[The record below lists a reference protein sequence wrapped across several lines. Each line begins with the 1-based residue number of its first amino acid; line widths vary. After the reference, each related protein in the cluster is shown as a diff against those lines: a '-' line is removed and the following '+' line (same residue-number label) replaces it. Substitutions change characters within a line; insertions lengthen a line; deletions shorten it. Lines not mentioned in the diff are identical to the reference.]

1 MRLMNSET
9 PPRRAQTRVIRLL
22 IMGVLACLPYAKAIG
37 AETVLVRNAT
47 LITMAPDQSAPFNGY
62 LMVGEDGRI
71 AAIGSGEPPADLKP
85 AQVLDMGGKI
95 VAPGFISAHSH
106 LFMSPLRGLGHDV
119 TLYGWFQAWSRF
131 LRHAGAEDM
140 YWFTLHGS
148 IDFLRNGITT
158 AYDFTD
164 AGVVQQ
170 MSTDPA
176 VAHAPT
182 GMKPGPYNQNQFRG
196 KMDAGIRF
204 IDSLWISDVGSE
216 DEIQARFEG
225 LLAFNESHQG
235 APQYLKTAI
244 SGGQQFA
251 PTSKTAEREVE
262 FMRRY
267 KLINQS
273 HFLESPESIPAQQA
287 KFDWYDQAGALG
299 PDMIFGHFIHTNE
312 AILKRVVE
320 TGAQMSWQPTSNG
333 RLADGIADIVTYR
346 KLGIPVAVGLDDQSC
361 TDVSDPFQNL
371 RIGLYTM
378 RGLHKRADA
387 LSVRDMLY
395 LHTLGSAK
403 VLGIEKDVGSL
414 EPGKFA
420 DFLVVDLRDPDTGPI
435 HDALASYVLASS
447 LRNLKQVWV
456 GGRLIADGTRIT
468 TVDEA
473 EVRKQIDTRMSRI
486 TAAALAADAASA
498 SMREDKTQGA
508 GTDAALVTPTPAGG

>member
-1 MRLMNSET
+1 MQRSAAHSRFPYMMLRSWY
-9 PPRRAQTRVIRLL
+9 RRMVFVGLSLFASTAMADVLL
-22 IMGVLACLPYAKAIG
+22 VK
-37 AETVLVRNAT
+37 NAT
-47 LITMAPDQSAPFNGY
+47 LITMAPGEQEPFSGY
-62 LMVGEDGRI
+62 LVVGDDGRI
-71 AAIGSGEPPADLKP
+71 KKVGRGAAPDELKADR
-85 AQVLDMGGKI
+85 VLDAAGKI

-164 AGVVQQ
+164 AGVVQK

-176 VAHAPT
+176 VAHKPT

-196 KMDAGIRF
+196 KVDAGIRF
-204 IDSLWISDVGSE
+204 IDSLWISDVGTE
-216 DEIQARFEG
+216 EEIRQRFET
-225 LLAFNESHQG
+225 LLAYNNSHAQN
-235 APQYLKTAI
+235 PLYLKTAI

-251 PTSKTAEREVE
+251 PTSRAAEREVE

-267 KLINQS
+267 GLINQS

-287 KFDWYDQAGALG
+287 KFDWYDKAGALG
-299 PDMIFGHFIHTNE
+299 PDMIFGHFIHTNP
-312 AILKRVVE
+312 AILDRVAE
-320 TGAQMSWQPTSNG
+320 TGARMSWQPTSNG

-346 KLGIPVAVGLDDQSC
+346 SLGIPVAVGLDDQSC

-378 RGLHKRADA
+378 RGVHKRADA
-387 LSVRDMLY
+387 LSVYDMLY
-395 LHTLGSAK
+395 LHTLGSAE
-403 VLGIEKDVGSL
+403 VLGVDKHIGSL

-420 DFLVVDLRDPDTGPI
+420 DFLLVDLRHPDTGPI
-435 HDALASYVLASS
+435 HDPLASYVLASS
-447 LRNLKQVWV
+447 LRNLKQVYV
-456 GGRLIADGTRIT
+456 GGRMVARGTTIT

-473 EVRKQIDTRMSRI
+473 LVRREIDTRMARI
-486 TAAALAADAASA
+486 SKAADAENAEGEV
-498 SMREDKTQGA
+498 RE
-508 GTDAALVTPTPAGG
+508 AAAAAR

>member
-1 MRLMNSET
+1 MILSRL
-9 PPRRAQTRVIRLL
+9 PVCFRRAISAAPLL
-22 IMGVLACLPYAKAIG
+22 WLGLTLPFEAS
-37 AETVLVRNAT
+37 AETLLVKNAT
-47 LITMAPDQSAPFNGY
+47 LITVAPDQPEPF
-62 LMVGEDGRI
+62 VGFMLVGADGRI
-71 AAIGSGEPPADLKP
+71 AVIESGEPPDDLR
-85 AQVLDMGGKI
+85 AERVLDLEGKI

-119 TLYGWFQAWSRF
+119 TLYGWFQAWSRL

-176 VAHAPT
+176 VSHKPS
-182 GMKPGPYNQNQFRG
+182 GMKPGPYNQNQFRA
-196 KMDAGIRF
+196 KIDSGIRF
-204 IDSLWISDVGSE
+204 IDSLWISDVGTE
-216 DEIQARFEG
+216 AEIQARFEG
-225 LLAFNESHQG
+225 LLKHNESHKGQ
-235 APQYLKTAI
+235 PQYLKSAI

-251 PTSKTAEREVE
+251 PTSRTAEREVE

-267 KLINQS
+267 GLINQS
-273 HFLESPESIPAQQA
+273 HFLESPESVPAQQA
-287 KFDWYDQAGALG
+287 KFDWYDDAGALG

-312 AILKRVVE
+312 SILERVVE
-320 TGAQMSWQPTSNG
+320 TGARMSWQPTSNG

-361 TDVSDPFQNL
+361 TDVADPFQNL

-387 LSVRDMLY
+387 LSISDMLY

-403 VLGIEKDVGSL
+403 VLGIEQDVGSL
-414 EPGKFA
+414 EKGKFA

-435 HDALASYVLASS
+435 HETLASYVLASS

-456 GGRLIADGTRIT
+456 GGRLVADGTQILS
-468 TVDEA
+468 VDET
-473 EVRKQIDTRMSRI
+473 EVRREIDTRMKRI
-486 TAAALAADAASA
+486 TEAAVKADAA
-498 SMREDKTQGA
+498 
-508 GTDAALVTPTPAGG
+508 VN